1 MKRPWN
7 IISPTVYSLVT
18 HNSDNRLNMNI
29 CTYVSAISM
38 QPKMYSIAIDYKTL
52 SYKNLKE
59 SSEPVVL
66 QILSLE
72 NCNIVR
78 KLGKSSGFKTNKEEY
93 LTKKNLLTSYK
104 NHQILKGING
114 LVVLKKKKVIEDI
127 GDHALFIFDV
137 IGYKTFNQKP
147 CLNFQDLVNQKI
159 IL

>member
-7 IISPTVYSLVT
+7 IVSPTVYSLVT
-18 HNSDNRLNMNI
+18 YNSNNRLNMNI

-38 QPKMYSIAIDYKTL
+38 QPKMYSIAIDYNTL
-52 SYKNLKE
+52 SYQNLKK
-59 SSEPVVL
+59 SSEPVIL
-66 QILSLE
+66 QLLSIE
-72 NCNIVR
+72 NSKLVR

-93 LTKKNLLTSYK
+93 LAKKGLLANYK
-104 NHQILKGING
+104 NRQILKNING
-114 LVVLKKKKVIEDI
+114 LVVLKKNKVIEDL

-137 IGYKTFNQKP
+137 IGYKTFSQQA